1 MKWSPNKKGAALMWA
16 VVAVLL
22 IAIVSAGI
30 VFVCRTYYMRERN
43 ESYRLQAR
51 FYAESAI
58 ELIAED
64 IVQNDEASPYISD
77 GNTTH
82 TVDIEFPDA
91 SNWKCQV
98 AVHHSKVNLST
109 PEDAKKSGDIYL
121 TARVTRA
128 DGNGGQKEL
137 SEVCAKLSY
146 DSTAGGW
153 VFKGYYNM

>member
-1 MKWSPNKKGAALMWA
+1 MKGSSNKKGAALMWA
-16 VVAVLL
+16 VMAVLL
-22 IAIVSAGI
+22 IAIVTAGI
-30 VFVCRTYYMRERN
+30 VFVSRTYYIRERN

-58 ELIAED
+58 ELIAGD
-64 IVQNDEASPYISD
+64 ITANGDGSDYVSD

-82 TVDIEFPDA
+82 TVDVEFPDA

-121 TARVTRA
+121 TARVTRS
-128 DGNGGQKEL
+128 DGNGGEKEL
-137 SEVCAKLSY
+137 AEVCAKLSF

-153 VFKGYYNM
+153 VFKGFYNM

>member
-1 MKWSPNKKGAALMWA
+1 MKGSPNKKGAALMWA
-16 VVAVLL
+16 VAAVLL

-58 ELIAED
+58 ELIADD
-64 IVQNDEASPYISD
+64 IVLKGEASDYVSD

-98 AVHHSKVNLST
+98 AVHHSRVNLSSDDT
-109 PEDAKKSGDIYL
+109 KRKSGDIYL
-121 TARVTRA
+121 TAKVTRP

-137 SEVCAKLSY
+137 SEVCAKLTY